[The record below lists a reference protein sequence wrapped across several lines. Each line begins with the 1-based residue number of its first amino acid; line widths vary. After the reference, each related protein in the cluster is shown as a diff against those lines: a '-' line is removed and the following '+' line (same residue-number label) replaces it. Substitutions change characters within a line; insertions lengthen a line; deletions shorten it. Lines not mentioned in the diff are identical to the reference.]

1 MSMEKDPEVEYQH
14 VKRDSEEDRKK
25 TLFFEF
31 PLQLDINHCTGVLS
45 AYRLREPGNR
55 SDLSSWSDVVKRR
68 HY

>member
-14 VKRDSEEDRKK
+14 VNRDRDRKK

-31 PLQLDINHCTGVLS
+31 PLQLDINHCSGLLS